1 MFRKLIVLGV
11 LSSLLTACS
20 SMGAYIPGIFYNVQ
34 LPEAQPSTVCL
45 EFARELSA
53 TMSLRIVDHALP
65 TRPKGE
71 CIADLDN
78 QGQSPAVLIS
88 ILWDPGDRKFVIR
101 VSDTSRH
108 NNPASTRDLAT
119 QIAASAQK
127 KFPDAVITT
136 FRPRYG
142 LLGP

>member
-1 MFRKLIVLGV
+1 
-11 LSSLLTACS
+11 
-20 SMGAYIPGIFYNVQ
+20 MGAYIPGIFYKVQ
-34 LPEAQPSTVCL
+34 LAEAQPSTVCL
-45 EFARELSA
+45 EFGRELTS

-71 CIADLDN
+71 CIVDLDN
-78 QGQSPAVLIS
+78 QGQSPVVLVS

-108 NNPASTRDLAT
+108 NDPTSTRDLAT
-119 QIAASAQK
+119 QIVALAQK

-136 FRPRYG
+136 YKPRYG